1 MHCSSADCQVPY
13 AVEKDTVFILLLT
26 LNSSLVNMMDFGIF
40 SELPNSPCEIHRDHK
55 YITDNLYFY
64 YCF

>member
-40 SELPNSPCEIHRDHK
+40 SELPNSPCEIHRDHN
-55 YITDNLYFY
+55 T
-64 YCF
+64 